1 MAGNKHALT
10 RYRVLDTCFSNWM
23 RKYYIEDL
31 IQKCEEALAERYPDS
46 DNGISRRALFDDLND
61 LDELVTEYGVE
72 ILRIRDGRRKFYRY
86 NKENFSL
93 FTKGFT
99 EEELRCLKDNVQILQ
114 RFKGLP
120 TFEWMTPLI
129 DKLEDKISL
138 KSCVKSIISYEEN
151 ADYSG
156 IEWLKDCFD
165 AIINQQPLKVEYRT
179 FEDIV
184 FCWVIHP
191 YYIKQYNN
199 RWFLIGYNPDYK
211 RLSHVP
217 LDRIDDLEP
226 FHTEFITNT
235 AYDFEKYFDDV
246 VGVTVL
252 DAEVLPIK
260 LRFSQKRLQYVLTKP
275 IHKSQRCVDPDSGIV
290 TLRLI
295 PNRELE
301 ALLLSFGPDV
311 EVLEPLK
318 LRNQIMEKI
327 RIINEHYCTSAN

>member
-1 MAGNKHALT
+1 
-10 RYRVLDTCFSNWM
+10 M

-120 TFEWMTPLI
+120 TFEWMTTLI

-138 KSCVKSIISYEEN
+138 KSCANSIISYEEN

-156 IEWLKDCFD
+156 IEWLKNCFD

-260 LRFSQKRLQYVLTKP
+260 LRFSKKRLQYVLTKP